1 MRTFA
6 PFVAALLGI
15 GLATAAPAADSN
27 NDDPAYDSVL
37 TVSEEATTQTPLEI
51 PASADCGGCADEC
64 IASCRT
70 CRACGPCWT
79 VTSDAL
85 FLDRTSAD
93 YSFITDSPVN
103 VVERTRQ
110 FAPQTGW
117 QIDAVRSLSNGREL
131 ELRYLRMDNWSSLIE
146 YHNLLGGGDVRYSAE
161 LQGTEA
167 NLRWSTRPNVTWL
180 LGVRWAQLSE
190 EFNTQPPGISAF
202 HDVHTVNDLYGV
214 QVGADLDIYNR
225 GGPLRVDADLL
236 IGVYDNQVNRFERE
250 DAFPA
255 PVATHTRFHH
265 TSIVGEINVTASYQL
280 SERLA
285 LRAGYE
291 LLWLDGV
298 ALASNNFLDSPNAT
312 ANGTLFCHG
321 ATAGIEFAW

>member
-1 MRTFA
+1 
-6 PFVAALLGI
+6 
-15 GLATAAPAADSN
+15 
-27 NDDPAYDSVL
+27 
-37 TVSEEATTQTPLEI
+37 
-51 PASADCGGCADEC
+51 
-64 IASCRT
+64 
-70 CRACGPCWT
+70 

-146 YHNLLGGGDVRYSAE
+146 YHNLLGNADVRYSAE

-167 NLRWSTRPNVTWL
+167 NLRWSTRPDVTWL

-190 EFNTQPPGISAF
+190 QFNTQPPGLSAF

-214 QVGADLDIYNR
+214 QAGADLDIYNR

-265 TSIVGEINVTASYQL
+265 TSIVGEINVTASYQV

-321 ATAGIEFAW
+321 VTAGVEFAW